1 MFCNWFCLLYNFLN
15 CFVIFCI
22 CFEIFCIGFVLFVF
36 AWYFRIS
43 YILQMSP
50 VYVVK
55 HLLDD
60 VLHDKVLVDCQLGV
74 HRLGDEYWKHSA
86 SWLRYWSFTIFAPL
100 ECTMICAT
108 LTSIKKHQDE
118 TRPIKIMI
126 KIDKDKSYNS
136 VSLRSIHSG
145 PRVLKC

>member
-1 MFCNWFCLLYNFLN
+1 MKILLFVFALYFLYWIVFANIFCNWLCLLYLYIALYFIR
-15 CFVIFCI
+15 FVIFCI

-36 AWYFRIS
+36 ASYFRIN

-86 SWLRYWSFTIFAPL
+86 SWLRY
-100 ECTMICAT
+100 
-108 LTSIKKHQDE
+108 
-118 TRPIKIMI
+118 
-126 KIDKDKSYNS
+126 
-136 VSLRSIHSG
+136 
-145 PRVLKC
+145 